1 MERRINKANLTA
13 GNSEG
18 AFKEAFAEAR
28 LSEEPGAGK
37 LHAGIRGG
45 GQPGNWLSYPD
56 GAVLEARRVDH
67 DEG

>member
-37 LHAGIRGG
+37 LHAGICAGG
-45 GQPGNWLSYPD
+45 AAGKP
-56 GAVLEARRVDH
+56 AVLSRWRRVRSK
-67 DEG
+67 EGGS